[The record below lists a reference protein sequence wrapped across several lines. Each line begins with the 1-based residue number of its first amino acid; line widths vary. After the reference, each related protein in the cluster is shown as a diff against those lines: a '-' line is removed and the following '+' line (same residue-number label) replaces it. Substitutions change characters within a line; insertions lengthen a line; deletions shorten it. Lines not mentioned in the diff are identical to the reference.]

1 MTKIGQN
8 YPFVLIVYEA
18 TSSSPSVVRSQV
30 SLIVV
35 TILTTVIR
43 AQYQEYIIHGH
54 VCRHWGGGGGREG
67 GFGGL
72 SPPPQ
77 IFRLNTHYMWGYM
90 LLR

>member
-72 SPPPQ
+72 SPPPPRFSGS
-77 IFRLNTHYMWGYM
+77 IHTICGDTCF
-90 LLR
+90 

>member
-35 TILTTVIR
+35 TILTTVMR
-43 AQYQEYIIHGH
+43 AQYQEYII
-54 VCRHWGGGGGREG
+54 
-67 GFGGL
+67 F
-72 SPPPQ
+72 Q
-77 IFRLNTHYMWGYM
+77 IFRLNTHYNIWGYM